1 MWIVRLEYKSIDDF
15 FFRYCCCWWRCCWAN
30 KRKFKML
37 TEQMLMIISAHAE
50 HFESLTVRD
59 YTIEN
64 QLKNSSVV
72 CLGISIDQT
81 PSKTIKSFISIR
93 RSLTLFLFHCASV
106 HSSSSQFQS
115 QIGAI
120 CLYIVS
126 LAVRVFV
133 LLFRRSRRAV
143 YHCSSALHAIRID
156 KMSWN
161 SPQRD
166 TAHIIP
172 IFCYSQL
179 NLFLFYFQLKFYIDL
194 IHLRHQ
200 SLRKIFQKFIKRQ
213 IPLLQA
219 ILNQI
224 PVAVVLSLLEWIKLP
239 FSFNLFRVWKTQQI
253 AFLLPM

>member
-1 MWIVRLEYKSIDDF
+1 
-15 FFRYCCCWWRCCWAN
+15 
-30 KRKFKML
+30 
-37 TEQMLMIISAHAE
+37 MLMIISAHAE

-93 RSLTLFLFHCASV
+93 RSLTLFLFHCASA

-156 KMSWN
+156 KMS
-161 SPQRD
+161 
-166 TAHIIP
+166 
-172 IFCYSQL
+172 
-179 NLFLFYFQLKFYIDL
+179 
-194 IHLRHQ
+194 
-200 SLRKIFQKFIKRQ
+200 
-213 IPLLQA
+213 
-219 ILNQI
+219 
-224 PVAVVLSLLEWIKLP
+224 
-239 FSFNLFRVWKTQQI
+239 
-253 AFLLPM
+253 

>member
-1 MWIVRLEYKSIDDF
+1 MCESSDWNTNQLTI
-15 FFRYCCCWWRCCWAN
+15 FFRYFCCWWRCCWAN

-93 RSLTLFLFHCASV
+93 RSLTLFLFHCASA

-179 NLFLFYFQLKFYIDL
+179 NLFFFLFYFQLKLYIDL
-194 IHLRHQ
+194 IQ
-200 SLRKIFQKFIKRQ
+200 SS
-213 IPLLQA
+213 
-219 ILNQI
+219 
-224 PVAVVLSLLEWIKLP
+224 VVNLYGR
-239 FSFNLFRVWKTQQI
+239 FSKNS
-253 AFLLPM
+253 